1 MKKIFSILFFL
12 FLLIVNISSQ
22 KYDDIDEKTLNEN
35 KQKFIKSFREMVKNY
50 LTKRKIFMNES
61 ALISKDMFRTIFR
74 DLMSGEKGGKAP
86 ESFQGTFD
94 ILTDEFVEDAFPNG
108 KEYLKGNEVH
118 TFFEFE
124 KAQKIIYKHL
134 QKNEEQNNKEQ
145 NEEKTEDKTKE
156 KTKDINKDETKE
168 INKEVNN
175 EQTID
180 EAKEQIKINNKEQIT
195 DL

>member
-1 MKKIFSILFFL
+1 
-12 FLLIVNISSQ
+12 
-22 KYDDIDEKTLNEN
+22 
-35 KQKFIKSFREMVKNY
+35 
-50 LTKRKIFMNES
+50 MNES

-118 TFFEFE
+118 TFFEFK